1 MAALHPVGVASAGPA
16 LPERA
21 TSDKADAANVG
32 RVEGQE
38 QEDSGDSAAADTAR
52 KPHVTLVARAALLG
66 IEVHGIGAEQ
76 WLLRHAR
83 GACIGTVSGCQALD
97 AAIAGFEAAVSQ
109 VRALVQRT
117 ALRQGV
123 GR

>member
-1 MAALHPVGVASAGPA
+1 MAARKHDGAKAPGPVTPAESDDARELGSSAG
-16 LPERA
+16 
-21 TSDKADAANVG
+21 TK
-32 RVEGQE
+32 GQG
-38 QEDSGDSAAADTAR
+38 QEDSADSAAAHTAR
-52 KPHVTLVARAALLG
+52 KPHLTLVARAALLG

-83 GACIGTVSGCQALD
+83 GACIGTVNGCQALD